1 MSDDAQIARG
11 RELLEE
17 TARHFAGEHGLR
29 PELVEWEDQGYQWL
43 LKVIDPVHTVRVIFS
58 PDEIEMFAE
67 ELPEN
72 RGTKMKIRNAFASLS
87 M

>member
-1 MSDDAQIARG
+1 MSDDAQFEKG
-11 RELLEE
+11 RDLLEE
-17 TARHFAGEHGLR
+17 AARYFAGEHGLR
-29 PELVEWEDQGYQWL
+29 PEQVEWEDQGYQWL
-43 LKVIDPVHTVRVIFS
+43 LKVIDPAHTVRVIFS

-72 RGTKMKIRNAFASLS
+72 RETKMKIRNAFASLS